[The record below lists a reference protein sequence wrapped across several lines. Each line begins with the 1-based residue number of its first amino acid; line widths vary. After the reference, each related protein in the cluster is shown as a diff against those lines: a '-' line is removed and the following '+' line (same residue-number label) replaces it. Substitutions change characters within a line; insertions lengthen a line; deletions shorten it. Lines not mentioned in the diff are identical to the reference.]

1 MARNDSTRTK
11 QLSANL
17 RSALVTAA
25 LVGTLGG
32 WVAFGSQ
39 QAATTATDTTAAVA
53 VVQVATRSGEFSLGK
68 PGRETLYTRV
78 DREARYK
85 AKAFI
90 DTAIYRGGDLTYV
103 WLHKWLATFGSR
115 MVFVAGIGIA
125 IAMSLGA
132 WQVIRAQRR
141 LPD

>member
-39 QAATTATDTTAAVA
+39 QAATTAADTMAAVA
-53 VVQVATRSGEFSLGK
+53 VAQVADTSAASDTSAVAQTTTQSQPSASSQAASSISPVTTTRS
-68 PGRETLYTRV
+68 
-78 DREARYK
+78 
-85 AKAFI
+85 
-90 DTAIYRGGDLTYV
+90 
-103 WLHKWLATFGSR
+103 SR
-115 MVFVAGIGIA
+115 
-125 IAMSLGA
+125 
-132 WQVIRAQRR
+132 
-141 LPD
+141 

>member
-53 VVQVATRSGEFSLGK
+53 VVQVAD
-68 PGRETLYTRV
+68 PDGRESRYEVNTIMAGRV
-78 DREARYK
+78 YHVRK
-85 AKAFI
+85 W
-90 DTAIYRGGDLTYV
+90 GGDEHSV
-103 WLHKWLATFGSR
+103 HPGDGCSCKGSR
-115 MVFVAGIGIA
+115 YRPAAPCRHRKIVRQLRQMRA
-125 IAMSLGA
+125 I
-132 WQVIRAQRR
+132 R
-141 LPD
+141 